1 MNDKKKFRK
10 IITAGMTLDN
20 MLLRN
25 IINLHYCVDS
35 DDNILNFKGEVAAV
49 IHQYDRKPELV
60 KKVKNKYCPEIGFY
74 EKLISN
80 NYEYHKKK
88 RLDEIKYISKKNKN
102 IIHLLISLYFFGII
116 LVIKRKSRKLI
127 KYD

>member
-1 MNDKKKFRK
+1 MFKNCLLKSDNYGPIMTLGLTRKEK
-10 IITAGMTLDN
+10 II
-20 MLLRN
+20 
-25 IINLHYCVDS
+25 IDS